1 MPSSPPPTPA
11 RIAELKEAV
20 RRAEWELNHALTYST
35 APSSALLVDV
45 EKAGTNN
52 TYSSSL
58 APLDSPITLS
68 PLEDEGL
75 ISCQFLN
82 RMMLLTLLILL
93 VSPLPTHTGVW
104 SSHASIHEDLHDWLG
119 LSGGSGTNASSSGVR
134 VVDGGVITA
143 SDPDYGEWMVEAG
156 PDPEHCIGDG
166 GWPSEPASRTTGKR
180 YVANP
185 VGPGYGIGNQL
196 FSLAAAL
203 SYALDYHR
211 CLVLPS
217 SYFHPSSVNSRPYT
231 ATVFRH
237 FWLQPHLWDALEPS
251 GVKVFDNP
259 DSYTWQPGMSMHAG
273 PFEEPA
279 IVHSGRAPD
288 HWMVVLRGGYQHV
301 NYTWHHRDAM
311 RAYLRPHPRD
321 TAALLAK
328 YPGLRR
334 GVAVHFRR
342 GDFVALEKLPE
353 VSKRDFPIPSTFFYS
368 QSSDALQE
376 DYRGGGW
383 GAARASATTT
393 TAPDGS
399 SGAPL
404 APLVYF
410 IFTND
415 YPWARNQSWVQA
427 LPGEL
432 VFVEDED
439 EVYSFYMMML
449 AREGVIC
456 ANSTF
461 CWWAAYLGASK
472 RQYLPNHWYNS
483 PGHEPTGIHYPGT
496 TVMHSDNIN
505 EEGPRAWYPS
515 PSTPRRV
522 EGGEVGLGVVGVG
535 VGVGVG
541 GGMNVEGLKWPA
553 F

>member
-1 MPSSPPPTPA
+1 
-11 RIAELKEAV
+11 
-20 RRAEWELNHALTYST
+20 
-35 APSSALLVDV
+35 
-45 EKAGTNN
+45 
-52 TYSSSL
+52 
-58 APLDSPITLS
+58 
-68 PLEDEGL
+68 
-75 ISCQFLN
+75 
-82 RMMLLTLLILL
+82 
-93 VSPLPTHTGVW
+93 
-104 SSHASIHEDLHDWLG
+104 
-119 LSGGSGTNASSSGVR
+119 
-134 VVDGGVITA
+134 
-143 SDPDYGEWMVEAG
+143 
-156 PDPEHCIGDG
+156 
-166 GWPSEPASRTTGKR
+166 
-180 YVANP
+180 
-185 VGPGYGIGNQL
+185 
-196 FSLAAAL
+196 
-203 SYALDYHR
+203 
-211 CLVLPS
+211 
-217 SYFHPSSVNSRPYT
+217 
-231 ATVFRH
+231 VFRH
-237 FWLQPHLWDALEPS
+237 FWLQPQLWETLEPS

-273 PFEEPA
+273 PFQEPA
-279 IVHSGRAPD
+279 IVHTGRAPD

-311 RAYLRPHPRD
+311 RALLRPHPRD
-321 TAALLAK
+321 TATLLAK

-383 GAARASATTT
+383 GAGRAGATTHPGT
-393 TAPDGS
+393 HT
-399 SGAPL
+399 PL

-415 YPWARNQSWVQA
+415 YPWARNQSWVQS
-427 LPGEL
+427 LPGEH
-432 VFVEDED
+432 VYVEEED

-449 AREGVIC
+449 AREGIIC

-515 PSTPRRV
+515 PSTTRRSRAAAAAAAGV
-522 EGGEVGLGVVGVG
+522 APGGMDVGVD
-535 VGVGVG
+535 VSVDVAAMAA
-541 GGMNVEGLKWPA
+541 MNLEGLQWPA